1 MRNEETVGPKSPLY
15 LQLRELLR
23 NKIESGEYPPGT
35 AIPSVGRLAETYGIH
50 RLSVRSAVSALVGE
64 GLLKTVQGKGIFVVG
79 ERLEQDLRAVGG
91 FKLNMLDK
99 KKEADTRVL
108 VKTLRAAGAVYGAVL
123 GCPPEARVYYI
134 KQVSYVDGEPVSLEE
149 TYIPEALVPNLKD
162 IDLRVFSVYEACRFS
177 GVQVIRGEQ
186 SLEITELDPTDARLL
201 NMDPK
206 RGVLTFQ
213 CVSYDD
219 ADRAVE
225 FTRTYTRGDRCMFN
239 VRYQREGPA

>member
-1 MRNEETVGPKSPLY
+1 MRSEGAVGPKSPLY

-64 GLLKTVQGKGIFVVG
+64 GLLKAVQGKGIFVLG
-79 ERLEQDLRAVGG
+79 EKLEQDLETVGG

-99 KKEADTRVL
+99 QKKSDTRVL
-108 VKTLRAAGAVYGAVL
+108 IKTLRTAGTVYGSLL
-123 GCPPEARVYYI
+123 GYPPEARIYYI
-134 KQVSYVDGEPVSLEE
+134 KQVSYVDDEPVFLEE

-162 IDLRVFSVYEACRFS
+162 IDLGVFSVYEACEFY
-177 GVQVIRGEQ
+177 GIQVVRGEQ
-186 SLEITELDPTDARLL
+186 SLEITELDPMDARLL
-201 NMDPK
+201 NTDPK
-206 RGVLTFQ
+206 RGVLAFR

-219 ADRAVE
+219 QDRAVE
-225 FTRTYTRGDRCMFN
+225 FTRTYTRGDRCTFN
-239 VRYQREGPA
+239 VHYQREA